1 MRSDWNRL
9 RRCQVHEVTK
19 YFPGGE
25 ILRVGF
31 TSAAAKA
38 VSLSWPYGTTEVV
51 PFPRNSLR
59 EEIALVE
66 RFDENLDAPN
76 LAARNFYL

>member
-9 RRCQVHEVTK
+9 RRCHVQEVTK
-19 YFPGGE
+19 YVPGGE

-31 TSAAAKA
+31 TAASAACFI
-38 VSLSWPYGTTEVV
+38 SWLSGTTEVV